1 MGQSID
7 CRPHF
12 GHQVGRR
19 KASYANH
26 AAQVEKTA
34 VCLLSDRL
42 LGARFHHAG
51 GSKAFPRSNSSFFQ
65 REWINGARFC
75 KSLTRF
81 TFSRHAWTACLL
93 IRFRHGVPLFSINHD
108 LLCLLIVCNRMPW
121 NSVHEGGHILRREQL
136 VKFLPVLAVI
146 ILLLSACAT
155 GGTTTPTITQTG
167 PVKIG
172 VSVSLTGDAS
182 ADGQAIK
189 QGYEVWADYVNSHG
203 GLLGHQVQM
212 IYYDDA
218 TRPEQATIN
227 YTKLIQVD
235 KVNFVL
241 GPFDDA
247 FTVNGAEV
255 AKKYGYAFIQGT
267 GTSPQ
272 DFTHGLTN
280 MFSVSLS
287 ASRYMSSLVQYIL
300 SLPANMRPKT
310 AAYVTSDDGFTSAQ
324 VVPAVT
330 ALEDNGNGLKTVVN
344 KIYPV
349 ENTDLNPIAASV
361 VASHADV
368 AILGTSA
375 LSECV
380 AYLKYFKTQH
390 YNPQILIA
398 TSGPDQGSAFTQ
410 AIGVKNAEG
419 VLVANGG
426 WWPTIKTYQNA
437 DFVTAFIKKYGG
449 GPNDIGSDSV
459 QAFSVG
465 QVLQQTIDQTHSLDN
480 GKIIQAL
487 HSGTFQSLQGPVAFT
502 DDGQNDLAVPYL
514 FQWQSGQLIPV
525 YPQANA
531 QANLEFPKPAWSS

>member
-1 MGQSID
+1 M
-7 CRPHF
+7 
-12 GHQVGRR
+12 
-19 KASYANH
+19 
-26 AAQVEKTA
+26 
-34 VCLLSDRL
+34 
-42 LGARFHHAG
+42 
-51 GSKAFPRSNSSFFQ
+51 
-65 REWINGARFC
+65 
-75 KSLTRF
+75 
-81 TFSRHAWTACLL
+81 
-93 IRFRHGVPLFSINHD
+93 
-108 LLCLLIVCNRMPW
+108 
-121 NSVHEGGHILRREQL
+121 RREQL

-247 FTVNGAEV
+247 FTVNGAQV

-344 KIYPV
+344 KIYPA